1 METRTTEMS
10 YVTVTNRNNGT
21 TGYTLQNGVRRQ
33 FQIGQS
39 RKVDLEELR
48 ELAAIPGGEY
58 ILQNYLIINDKTA
71 LDYLNIAPEP
81 EYFYTEKEI
90 KELLLNGTLDQF
102 EDCLN
107 FAPQGVID
115 LVKSMAI
122 DLKLPD
128 VRKRELIFEKT
139 GFNVTNAL
147 NVNAVLDAENEK
159 PVDKPKAERK
169 AQPITAVTEPTRKA
183 APPKYNV
190 VSTTKK

>member
-1 METRTTEMS
+1 METKTTQVT

-21 TGYTLQNGVRRQ
+21 TGYTLDGGVRRQ
-33 FQIGQS
+33 FAIGQS

-48 ELAAIPGGEY
+48 ELSAIPGGEY

-71 LDYLNIAPEP
+71 LDYLNITPEP

-90 KELLLNGTLDQF
+90 KNLLLNGSLDQF

-122 DLKLPD
+122 ELKLPD
-128 VRKRELIFEKT
+128 VRKRELILKKT

-147 NVNAVLDAENEK
+147 NVNAILESENKQPEESPKIARKAK
-159 PVDKPKAERK
+159 PIETTSPAERK
-169 AQPITAVTEPTRKA
+169 APV
-183 APPKYNV
+183 PKYNV
-190 VSTTKK
+190 VSVAKN

>member
-115 LVKSMAI
+115 LVRSMAI

-147 NVNAVLDAENEK
+147 NVNAVLDAESEK
-159 PVDKPKAERK
+159 PVDKPKVERK

-190 VSTTKK
+190 VSTAKK

>member
-147 NVNAVLDAENEK
+147 NVNAVLDAESEK
-159 PVDKPKAERK
+159 PIDKPKVERK

>member
-1 METRTTEMS
+1 METKTTEVN

-21 TGYTLQNGVRRQ
+21 TGYTLQNGIRRQ

-48 ELAAIPGGEY
+48 ELAAVPGGEY
-58 ILQNYLIINDKTA
+58 ILQNYLIINDRTA
-71 LDYLNIAPEP
+71 LDYLNIEPEP

-90 KELLLNGTLDQF
+90 KDLLLNGSLDQF

-128 VRKRELIFEKT
+128 IRKRELIFQKT

-147 NVNAVLDAENEK
+147 NVNAILDTEDEK
-159 PVDKPKAERK
+159 KEDKPKVERK
-169 AQPITAVTEPTRKA
+169 AKPITETTELVRKA
-183 APPKYNV
+183 VPPKYNV
-190 VSTTKK
+190 VSTAKK

>member
-39 RKVDLEELR
+39 RKVDIEELR

-147 NVNAVLDAENEK
+147 NVNAVLDAESEK

>member
-1 METRTTEMS
+1 METKTTEVS

-21 TGYTLQNGVRRQ
+21 TGYTLQNGIRRQ

-39 RKVDLEELR
+39 RKVDIEELK

-71 LDYLNIAPEP
+71 LDYLSMTPEP

-147 NVNAVLDAENEK
+147 NVNAILDAESEK
-159 PVDKPKAERK
+159 PVDKPKVGRK
-169 AQPITAVTEPTRKA
+169 AQPIAAVTEPTRKA
-183 APPKYNV
+183 TPPKYNV
-190 VSTTKK
+190 VSTAKR

>member
-1 METRTTEMS
+1 METKTTEMS

-81 EYFYTEKEI
+81 EYFYTEREI

-128 VRKRELIFEKT
+128 VRKRELIFE
-139 GFNVTNAL
+139 
-147 NVNAVLDAENEK
+147 
-159 PVDKPKAERK
+159 RK
-169 AQPITAVTEPTRKA
+169 
-183 APPKYNV
+183 NW
-190 VSTTKK
+190 

>member
-81 EYFYTEKEI
+81 EYFYTEREI

-147 NVNAVLDAENEK
+147 NVNAVLDAESEK
-159 PVDKPKAERK
+159 PVDKPKVGRK
-169 AQPITAVTEPTRKA
+169 AQPITAVTESTRKA
-183 APPKYNV
+183 DAQKYNV
-190 VSTTKK
+190 VSITKK

>member
-1 METRTTEMS
+1 METKTTQVT

-21 TGYTLQNGVRRQ
+21 TGYTLDGGVRRQ
-33 FQIGQS
+33 FAIGQS

-48 ELAAIPGGEY
+48 ELSAVPGGEY

-71 LDYLNIAPEP
+71 LDYLNIVPEP

-90 KELLLNGTLDQF
+90 KDLLLNGSLDQF

-115 LVKSMAI
+115 LIKSMAI
-122 DLKLPD
+122 ELKLPD
-128 VRKRELIFEKT
+128 VRKRELILKKT

-147 NVNAVLDAENEK
+147 NVNAILESENKQSEK
-159 PVDKPKAERK
+159 SPKIARKAKPIETTSSAERK
-169 AQPITAVTEPTRKA
+169 APV
-183 APPKYNV
+183 PKYNV
-190 VSTTKK
+190 VSVAKN

>member
-147 NVNAVLDAENEK
+147 NVNAVLDAESEK
-159 PVDKPKAERK
+159 SVDKPKAERK

-190 VSTTKK
+190 VSTAKK

>member
-147 NVNAVLDAENEK
+147 NVNAVLDAESEK
-159 PVDKPKAERK
+159 PVDKPKVERK
-169 AQPITAVTEPTRKA
+169 AQPITAVTEPTRKV

-190 VSTTKK
+190 VSTAKK

>member
-147 NVNAVLDAENEK
+147 NVNAVLDAESEK
-159 PVDKPKAERK
+159 PVDKPKVERK

-190 VSTTKK
+190 VSITKK

>member
-147 NVNAVLDAENEK
+147 NVNAVLDAESEK

-183 APPKYNV
+183 VPPKYNV
-190 VSTTKK
+190 VSTAKK

>member
-1 METRTTEMS
+1 METKTTEVN

-48 ELAAIPGGEY
+48 ELAAVPGGEY

-71 LDYLNIAPEP
+71 LDYLNIEPEP

-90 KELLLNGTLDQF
+90 KDLLLNGSLDQF

-128 VRKRELIFEKT
+128 IRKRELIFQKT

-147 NVNAVLDAENEK
+147 NVNAILDAEDKKKE
-159 PVDKPKAERK
+159 DKPKVERK
-169 AQPITAVTEPTRKA
+169 AKPITETTEPVRKTI
-183 APPKYNV
+183 PPKYNV
-190 VSTTKK
+190 VSTAKK

>member
-48 ELAAIPGGEY
+48 ELAAVPGGEY

-71 LDYLNIAPEP
+71 LDYLNIEPEP

-90 KELLLNGTLDQF
+90 KDLLLNGSLDQF

-128 VRKRELIFEKT
+128 IRKRELILQKT

-147 NVNAVLDAENEK
+147 NVNAILDAEDKKKE
-159 PVDKPKAERK
+159 DKPKVERK
-169 AQPITAVTEPTRKA
+169 AKPITGVTEPTRKA
-183 APPKYNV
+183 IPPKYNV
-190 VSTTKK
+190 VSTAKK

>member
-81 EYFYTEKEI
+81 EYFYTEREI

-147 NVNAVLDAENEK
+147 NVNAVLDAESEK
-159 PVDKPKAERK
+159 PVDKPKVGRK
-169 AQPITAVTEPTRKA
+169 AQPITTVAEPTRKT

-190 VSTTKK
+190 VSTAKK

>member
-1 METRTTEMS
+1 METKTTQVT

-21 TGYTLQNGVRRQ
+21 TGYTLDGGVRRQ
-33 FQIGQS
+33 FAIGQS

-48 ELAAIPGGEY
+48 ELSAIPGGEY

-71 LDYLNIAPEP
+71 LDYLNIVPEP

-90 KELLLNGTLDQF
+90 KDLLLNGSLDQF

-115 LVKSMAI
+115 LIKSMAI
-122 DLKLPD
+122 ELKLPD
-128 VRKRELIFEKT
+128 VRKRELILKKT

-147 NVNAVLDAENEK
+147 NVNAILESENKQPEESPKIARKAK
-159 PVDKPKAERK
+159 PIETTSSAERK
-169 AQPITAVTEPTRKA
+169 APV
-183 APPKYNV
+183 PKYNV
-190 VSTTKK
+190 VSVAKN

>member
-147 NVNAVLDAENEK
+147 NVNAVLDAESEK
-159 PVDKPKAERK
+159 PVDKPKVERK

>member
-128 VRKRELIFEKT
+128 IRKRELIFQKT

-147 NVNAVLDAENEK
+147 NVNAILDAEDEK
-159 PVDKPKAERK
+159 KEDKPKVERK
-169 AQPITAVTEPTRKA
+169 AKPITETTEPVRKA
-183 APPKYNV
+183 VPPKYNV
-190 VSTTKK
+190 VSTAKK

>member
-1 METRTTEMS
+1 METQTTQIQ

-39 RKVDLEELR
+39 RKIDIEELR
-48 ELAAIPGGEY
+48 ELSSIPGGEY
-58 ILQNYLIINDKTA
+58 ILQNYLIVNDRTA
-71 LDYLNIAPEP
+71 LDYLHLDPEP

-90 KELLLNGTLDQF
+90 KDLLLNGSLDQM

-115 LVKSMAI
+115 LIKSMAI

-128 VRKRELIFEKT
+128 IRKRELIQQKT
-139 GFNVTNAL
+139 GFSITNAL
-147 NVNAVLDAENEK
+147 NVNAILETEDEK
-159 PVDKPKAERK
+159 KEDKIKIERK
-169 AQPITAVTEPTRKA
+169 AKPITETTGVVRKA
-183 APPKYNV
+183 TPPKYNV
-190 VSTTKK
+190 VSTIKK